1 MKRKILNID
10 PVILYKMFGMGETN
24 VSGYSV
30 IDNKITSS
38 DPEDGGADHD
48 YVIQDTATGEFYMG
62 SYSDWD
68 IDNTDYDEGD
78 DVIGN
83 RNDFNTQLTQVFPR
97 QVTITVY
104 E

>member
-1 MKRKILNID
+1 MKRKILDID
-10 PVILYKMFGMGETN
+10 PVILYKMFAMGN
-24 VSGYSV
+24 NDVSGYSV
-30 IDNKITSS
+30 VEDRITSS

-48 YVIQDTATGEFYMG
+48 YVIQDTSTGEFYSG

-68 IDNTDYDEGD
+68 IDNTEYDEED
-78 DVIGN
+78 DVIGD
-83 RNDFNTQLTQVFPR
+83 RNDFGTRLTQVFPR